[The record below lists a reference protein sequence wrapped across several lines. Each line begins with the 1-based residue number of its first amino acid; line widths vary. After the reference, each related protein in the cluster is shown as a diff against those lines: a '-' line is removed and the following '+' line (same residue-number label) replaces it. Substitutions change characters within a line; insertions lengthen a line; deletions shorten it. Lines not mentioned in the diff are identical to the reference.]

1 MFGARSRSRPPRLIC
16 RGAVTTHSPGLHSA
30 KKRVLSPVRRPGAL
44 HDQTRRL
51 RGMSQSPIVSQVD
64 RAPSPSVAISCRSLP
79 AGRRR
84 SCRGR
89 SMFRWDAAPRCRQ
102 APYPRGP
109 PPCPPQA
116 VEGVASLSELRGQPA
131 GPSVRIEHDA
141 VHGACPPACRYVHVL
156 ESMLAQMARRAVSVL
171 AGRVPLIELGG

>member
-1 MFGARSRSRPPRLIC
+1 MFGARSRSRPPKLIS

-30 KKRVLSPVRRPGAL
+30 KKRCCHRYVARAPCT
-44 HDQTRRL
+44 TRGGGL
-51 RGMSQSPIVSQVD
+51 RGMSQSPHRRPGGS
-64 RAPSPSVAISCRSLP
+64 RPLPSVAISCLSLP

-84 SCRGR
+84 SCCGR

-116 VEGVASLSELRGQPA
+116 AEGVASLSELRGQPA

-141 VHGACPPACRYVHVL
+141 VHGACPPACRYAHVL